1 MITDGE
7 KWHHLAVKKLPALFR
22 GVTSK
27 HVGDFYF
34 LNCLHAYRTENK
46 FKKHYNVCKNHDYFY
61 VKMPKQDNEIMKYNH
76 GEKSM
81 KVPYIIYAELE
92 YLLEKRSTCY
102 NNPEKSSTTEIN
114 ELISSGCSL
123 FIHCSFD
130 LTKNKL
136 NCYRGKDC
144 MERSC

>member
-7 KWHHLAVKKLPALFR
+7 KWHHLAVKKWPALFR

-27 HVGDFYF
+27 HVGDFYC

-46 FKKHYNVCKNHDYFY
+46 LKKHYNVSKNHDYFY
-61 VKMPKQDNEIMKYNH
+61 VKMQKQDNEILKYNH

-81 KVPYIIYAELE
+81 KVPYIIYADLE
-92 YLLEKRSTCY
+92 SLLEKRSTCY

-114 ELISSGCSL
+114 ELTPSGYSL
-123 FIHCSFD
+123 FIHCSFH

-136 NCYRGKDC
+136 DCYRGKDC
-144 MERSC
+144 MERFC

>member
-1 MITDGE
+1 
-7 KWHHLAVKKLPALFR
+7 
-22 GVTSK
+22 
-27 HVGDFYF
+27 
-34 LNCLHAYRTENK
+34 
-46 FKKHYNVCKNHDYFY
+46 
-61 VKMPKQDNEIMKYNH
+61 MPKQDNEIMKYNH

-92 YLLEKRSTCY
+92 YLLEKRSICY
-102 NNPEKSSTTEIN
+102 NNPDKSSTTEIN

-144 MERSC
+144 MERFC